1 MLLYS
6 LSWLQR
12 VLRRH
17 KKRQGLYDSQE
28 TLVEETGAKIV
39 LGREEGKGWHI
50 LQMTSIFT
58 LVKLTLY
65 SALISKL
72 WSQSFYFLIGT
83 GIVLYLKNCF
93 LFLFLFFFSPPPSI
107 TFKQL
112 GAERLKKK
120 ALLMGNCETLYM
132 VLGQARG

>member
-1 MLLYS
+1 MPEVRNMLLYS

-83 GIVLYLKNCF
+83 GIVLCLKNCV
-93 LFLFLFFFSPPPSI
+93 FFSSSPLPPP
-107 TFKQL
+107 
-112 GAERLKKK
+112 
-120 ALLMGNCETLYM
+120 LLLSNWEL
-132 VLGQARG
+132 RD